1 LLKNFAHLCGS
12 LFDFF
17 NFINLKTVILNIL
30 YRRTIYPKIN
40 FRGDKM
46 KNGTLSLIIFS
57 IFFFYT
63 NSFSQNLWSVYTT
76 SNSGLVTDTVT
87 SIYLDDDEIYW
98 YGTSMGVT
106 KYDGINW
113 TNYTKSNSPFEDAMH
128 IFSILKLNDDYYFG
142 GWLNKKGFWG

>member
-1 LLKNFAHLCGS
+1 
-12 LFDFF
+12 
-17 NFINLKTVILNIL
+17 
-30 YRRTIYPKIN
+30 
-40 FRGDKM
+40 M

-63 NSFSQNLWSVYTT
+63 NLFSQNLWSVYTT